1 MDRSYWL
8 TLLACAAER
17 NRPTEV
23 RTMLDPVSLTIL
35 GNIFRGAAVL
45 LLIVVFVPAVIASWL
60 LQRHHD

>member
-1 MDRSYWL
+1 
-8 TLLACAAER
+8 
-17 NRPTEV
+17 
-23 RTMLDPVSLTIL
+23 MLDPVSLTIL